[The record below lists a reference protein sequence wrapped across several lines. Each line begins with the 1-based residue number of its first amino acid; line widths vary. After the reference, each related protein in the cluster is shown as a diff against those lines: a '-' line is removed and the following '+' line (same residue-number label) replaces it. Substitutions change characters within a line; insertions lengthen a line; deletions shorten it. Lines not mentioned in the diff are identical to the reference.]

1 MSNSR
6 PTQAQRVLDY
16 IERFGGIT
24 QHEALIDLGVARLA
38 SRISELK
45 KRGYNIVSEWIKVR
59 NRFGELVSVKRYS
72 MGGVDDGRH
81 QASC

>member
-16 IERFGGIT
+16 IERFGSIT
-24 QHEALIDLGVARLA
+24 QHEASIDLGVARLA

-45 KRGYNIVSEWIKVR
+45 KNGHNIKGEMITVK
-59 NRFGELVSVKRYS
+59 NRFGENCSVKRYS
-72 MGGVDDGRH
+72 MGGDRNG
-81 QASC
+81 

>member
-16 IERFGGIT
+16 IERFGSIT

-45 KRGYNIVSEWIKVR
+45 KKGYNIVSEWVKVI
-59 NRFGELVSVKRYS
+59 NRFGEPVSVKRYS
-72 MGGVDDGRH
+72 MGGDRNG
-81 QASC
+81 

>member
-16 IERFGGIT
+16 IERFGSIT

-45 KRGYNIVSEWIKVR
+45 KKGYNIVSEWVKVI
-59 NRFGELVSVKRYS
+59 NRFGEPVSVKRYS
-72 MGGVDDGRH
+72 MGGDSNG
-81 QASC
+81 